1 MHGPN
6 GGGPGSHAGGPPAGV
21 VVVACCCLLDFRA
34 AAALPPSVRP
44 SNLPFGQAR
53 SPAAALRHP
62 SGTSHPRLWL
72 LLLLLQSE
80 PGGSHRCASV
90 AAGHS
95 SGGKGTGRATGPCPT
110 IQPLAAVPRPR
121 LRLMM
126 SRRCCWLALYV
137 VGILL
142 VQQATEVDAAKKKK
156 KKKKA
161 RGFSS
166 GFANKGRV
174 DSGLVKEI
182 SPASQQLFA
191 EIEEGDMAAVK
202 ELLGQGAD
210 PAAIWETPSCQR
222 APCQPLHAAVLSA
235 AGAGEGGGGSMR
247 AEMVAVL
254 TAAGAPLNG
263 LDKKM
268 RTPLHLAAA
277 AGWSDVTS
285 QLLELGASTELTN
298 QAGATPLYLAT
309 TEGHLACVDALLAKG
324 ADPNTAN
331 TKGQSVLF
339 NAVFWNQ
346 PEIATKLIAAGADV
360 TKPNAKGKTLREKL
374 DGLADADHRRA
385 LEELISAKEEL

>member
-1 MHGPN
+1 V
-6 GGGPGSHAGGPPAGV
+6 PPEAV
-21 VVVACCCLLDFRA
+21 SWAAELL
-34 AAALPPSVRP
+34 L
-44 SNLPFGQAR
+44 
-53 SPAAALRHP
+53 
-62 SGTSHPRLWL
+62 L
-72 LLLLLQSE
+72 LLLLLQSK

-95 SGGKGTGRATGPCPT
+95 SGGKGTGGATGPCPT
-110 IQPLAAVPRPR
+110 IQPLAAVLRLR

-126 SRRCCWLALYV
+126 SRRCCWLAWWAYCCV

-235 AGAGEGGGGSMR
+235 AGSGEGGGGSMR

-254 TAAGAPLNG
+254 AAAGAPLNG

-277 AGWSDVTS
+277 AGLSDATS

-309 TEGHLACVDALLAKG
+309 TEGHLACVDTLLAKG

-346 PEIATKLIAAGADV
+346 AEIATKLIAAGADV
-360 TKPNAKGKTLREKL
+360 TKPNAKGRTLREKL